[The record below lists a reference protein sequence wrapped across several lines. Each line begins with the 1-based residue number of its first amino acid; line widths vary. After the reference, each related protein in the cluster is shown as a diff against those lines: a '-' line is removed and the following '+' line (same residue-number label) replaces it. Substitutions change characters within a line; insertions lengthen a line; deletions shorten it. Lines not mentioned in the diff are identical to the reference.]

1 MLQIKVWLIENYSM
15 LLMKM
20 MKKEDMRDINLR
32 IKRMDKECYILNKVA
47 IIMENGEMIKCR
59 DMESFIIKMGI

>member
-1 MLQIKVWLIENYSM
+1 MI
-15 LLMKM
+15 M

-47 IIMENGEMIKCR
+47 IIMENGEMIK
-59 DMESFIIKMGI
+59 